1 MSSNRWDGIERPYD
15 EKDVLSLRGSKKIE
29 YTLANDGANKLW
41 DLLHEEDAVRCLG
54 ALTGNQAVQQVKA
67 GLKAIYLSGWQVAAD
82 ANLAGDMYPDQSLYP
97 ANSVPAVVKKIN
109 KAFQRADQLENVEGE
124 VVHDY
129 YAPIVAD
136 AEAGFGG
143 PLNAY
148 ELMTGMIDAGAAG
161 VHFEDQLASEKK
173 CGHMGGKVLVP
184 TKQFVKTPINGT
196 KNVILVS
203 SAKGGV
209 GKSTVAVNLAFALQN
224 LGLKIGILD
233 ADVYGPSL
241 PKLINLNEKPKSE
254 DGKAMMPLEKY
265 DAQCM
270 AMGFLVDEQT
280 PMIWRGPMVISAI
293 KTMTQSVLWKD
304 RDIIIVDMPP
314 GTGDT
319 QLTFAQQVKVNGA
332 IIVSTPQDLALLDV
346 KRGIQMFDKTGVKI
360 LGLID
365 NMSYFK
371 GDDGKDYKIFG
382 ESGVEKTAKEFNKK
396 FLGSLPIHQD
406 LRSSAD
412 KGEPLTHSNP
422 DHEVS
427 KLFKNIA
434 EKIKQ
439 SFH

>member
-1 MSSNRWDGIERPYD
+1 MSQKP
-15 EKDVLSLRGSKKIE
+15 
-29 YTLANDGANKLW
+29 
-41 DLLHEEDAVRCLG
+41 
-54 ALTGNQAVQQVKA
+54 
-67 GLKAIYLSGWQVAAD
+67 
-82 ANLAGDMYPDQSLYP
+82 PP
-97 ANSVPAVVKKIN
+97 
-109 KAFQRADQLENVEGE
+109 
-124 VVHDY
+124 
-129 YAPIVAD
+129 
-136 AEAGFGG
+136 
-143 PLNAY
+143 
-148 ELMTGMIDAGAAG
+148 
-161 VHFEDQLASEKK
+161 
-173 CGHMGGKVLVP
+173 
-184 TKQFVKTPINGT
+184 KQFVKTPINGT
-196 KNVILVS
+196 KFTLIVS

-241 PKLINLNEKPKSE
+241 PKLMNISEKPKSE
-254 DGKAMMPLEKY
+254 NGKAMIPVEKF

-270 AMGFLVDEQT
+270 SMGLLVDELT

-293 KTMTQSVLWKD
+293 KTMTQKVLWKD
-304 RDIIIVDMPP
+304 RDIIVIDMPP

-319 QLTFAQQVKVNGA
+319 QLTFAQQVKVDGA
-332 IIVSTPQDLALLDV
+332 IIISTPQDLALIDV

-371 GDDGKDYKIFG
+371 GDDGKEYKIFG
-382 ESGVEKTAKEFNKK
+382 ESGVERTAKEFNKN
-396 FLGSLPIHQD
+396 FLGHLPINQD
-406 LRSSAD
+406 LRISAD

-422 DHEVS
+422 EHEVS